1 MVGFLNFDV
10 WHWFVGYLVDDMR
23 IKRDF
28 PNNPDVSD
36 IISSAADTAC
46 VSYSPFPKITKIVH
60 KSTEKW
66 SQECKCRQLFW
77 PTVEPLY
84 AYQSVILSVHA

>member
-46 VSYSPFPKITKIVH
+46 VSYSLFQKSQRLYTKALKNGV
-60 KSTEKW
+60 KNANADSCFGLQWNPSK
-66 SQECKCRQLFW
+66 
-77 PTVEPLY
+77 PTSL
-84 AYQSVILSVHA
+84 

>member
-66 SQECKCRQLFW
+66 RVKNANADSCFGLQWNPSK
-77 PTVEPLY
+77 PTSL
-84 AYQSVILSVHA
+84 